1 MEEIVARPQPVRVF
15 GKFRNVGARDAN
27 LLCATVRLTW
37 RRDFGGGGV
46 PESIISNLLRL
57 KVDDEHWKSCLAN
70 LVDWGLIELAPA
82 ERGDA
87 RRLKVTTDGRGW
99 AIDLCGLRQ
108 QERKHVDGVDFEAQ

>member
-1 MEEIVARPQPVRVF
+1 MEELVERSQPVRVF

-27 LLCATVRLTW
+27 LLCAAVRLTW
-37 RRDFGGGGV
+37 RRDCGGGV

-57 KVDDEHWKSCLAN
+57 KVDDDHWKSCLGN

-87 RRLKVTTDGRGW
+87 RRLKVTTEGRGW

-108 QERKHVDGVDFEAQ
+108 LDRKPVDGIDFEER